1 MTRCYETT
9 KWFYPYLS
17 LLVLSIQHFARF
29 SALGDVQLTPN
40 VFRISWF
47 LLHLIRKL
55 HCGVLHWDL
64 LLGEAGR
71 AGWRPQ
77 GAVGAPRLAGWA
89 GQRPP
94 AAVGAPGVAG
104 APGRPLAAA
113 GALCAAGNVDLKG
126 LLLGPVM
133 WR

>member
-77 GAVGAPRLAGWA
+77 GAVRAPRLAGWA
-89 GQRPP
+89 IWRKPKSI
-94 AAVGAPGVAG
+94 
-104 APGRPLAAA
+104 
-113 GALCAAGNVDLKG
+113 LCGCYVI
-126 LLLGPVM
+126 LLGEPQSLSSAHWAIM
-133 WR
+133 HGI